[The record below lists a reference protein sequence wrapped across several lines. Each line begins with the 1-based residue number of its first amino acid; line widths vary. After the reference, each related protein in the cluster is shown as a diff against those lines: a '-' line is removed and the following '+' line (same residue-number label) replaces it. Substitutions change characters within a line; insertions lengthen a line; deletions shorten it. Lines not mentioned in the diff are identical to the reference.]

1 MMIIDPEQLQ
11 QWSLLAVD
19 ELTDQQVLNSIAQVT
34 QAQNVL
40 AGVQARLLA
49 RVEAAELTA
58 QLGATSTAAWLADS
72 GRVDPAIAK
81 RQVAVARSLQTLPV
95 MAAALQRGEISEA
108 HAEAIVAAISALQR
122 ACPAADLG
130 AAEQQL
136 VDVALAGTPAA
147 VCETGRELVL
157 SHAPEREPVAEDPEL
172 NRLDYGT
179 GRDGRGK
186 LRADLDKLTFEKLR
200 SVLEPLAA
208 PRPGP
213 DAEPD
218 PRCAAQRRADAL
230 ADIVDAQLSGRN
242 GGVGRAQVTLVAEAN
257 DLVGKATFV
266 DEAGRVKDTRW
277 PFHLSWTGSVSR
289 QVAQMLACDCEV
301 TVVVVDGN
309 RVPLDVGRSERLV
322 TPAIRKA
329 LIVREGGCA
338 VPGCGRPPH
347 WTDAHHITHWAEGG
361 HTTLDNMVL
370 LCRAHHRMIHRGT
383 WQVFLG
389 DDGHPWFIPPKTL
402 DPDRK
407 PMPAHNRRRI
417 PGEAA

>member
-1 MMIIDPEQLQ
+1 MVIIDPEQLQ

-19 ELTDQQVLNSIAQVT
+19 ELTDQQVLDSIAKVT
-34 QAQNVL
+34 QAHNVL

-49 RVEAAELTA
+49 GMENRGLAGE
-58 QLGATSTAAWLADS
+58 LGATSTAGWLADS
-72 GRVDPAIAK
+72 GRVDPAAAK
-81 RQVAVARSLQTLPV
+81 RQVAVARSLGTLPV
-95 MAAALQRGEISEA
+95 MAAALRQGEISA
-108 HAEAIVAAISALQR
+108 VHAEAIVAAISALQR
-122 ACPAADLG
+122 ACPAADVG

-136 VDVALAGTPAA
+136 VEVALAGTPAA
-147 VCETGRELVL
+147 VRETGRDLVL

-213 DAEPD
+213 DGEPD
-218 PRCAAQRRADAL
+218 PRSASQRRADAL
-230 ADIVDAQLSGRN
+230 SDLLDAQLSGRGG
-242 GGVGRAQVTLVAEAN
+242 GGVGRAQVMLVAEAK

-329 LIVREGGCA
+329 LIVRDDGCA

-347 WTDAHHITHWAEGG
+347 WCDAHHVREWIDGG
-361 HTTLDNMVL
+361 ETKLDNMVL

-389 DDGHPWFIPPKTL
+389 EDGHPWFIPPKTL

-407 PMPAHNRRRI
+407 PIPAHNRRRR
-417 PGEAA
+417 PAAA